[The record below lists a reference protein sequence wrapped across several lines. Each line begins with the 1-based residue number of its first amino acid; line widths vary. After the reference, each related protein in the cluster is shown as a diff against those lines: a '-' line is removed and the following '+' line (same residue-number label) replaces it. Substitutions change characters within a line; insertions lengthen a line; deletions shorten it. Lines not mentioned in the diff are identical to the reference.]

1 MSADRP
7 RVRRSGILALIAA
20 GLMIPAAASAAT
32 CVGVCGVLAADG
44 DVTAPP
50 GRATYGYITTS
61 GGPDGAGQL
70 NSVGGTNG
78 SSFVTSVFSAAEGEA
93 LRYDFNFIT
102 SDGQSGADGF
112 IYEDYA
118 FVRLIDASSGDEV
131 AMLFN
136 ARTEPNVL
144 ASPGFGLPPIAPGVK
159 LNPAASMIQIGTG
172 AGGGPVWSPLG
183 EFSGECWGP
192 GCGYTGWIRSEYEI
206 TQEGEYRLEF
216 GVTNWGDNIYD
227 TGLAYTGIF
236 IGEREI
242 EDHDDNGAVPEPASW
257 AMMVAGFATAG
268 AMFRRRRVALQ
279 RL

>member
-1 MSADRP
+1 MSANRP
-7 RVRRSGILALIAA
+7 RARRSGVLALIAA

-32 CVGVCGVLAADG
+32 CVGSCGSMGADG

-50 GRATYGYITTS
+50 GRTNYGYISTY

-70 NSVGGTNG
+70 SSVGGTNG
-78 SSFVTSVFSAAEGEA
+78 SSFFTSAFSAAEGEA

-102 SDGQSGADGF
+102 SDGQSDPDGF

-118 FVRLIDASSGDEV
+118 FVRLIDAVSGDEV

-159 LNPAASMIQIGTG
+159 LSPATSMIQLGTG

-183 EFSGECWGP
+183 EFSGACWGP
-192 GCGYTGWIRSEYEI
+192 GCGFTGWIRSEYEI
-206 TQEGEYRLEF
+206 TQEGEYKLEF
-216 GVTNWGDNIYD
+216 GVTNWGDNVYD

-242 EDHDDNGAVPEPASW
+242 EDHEDPIAVPEPASW
-257 AMMVAGFATAG
+257 ALMLTGFATAG
-268 AMFRRRRVALQ
+268 AMLRRRRVALQ
-279 RL
+279 GL